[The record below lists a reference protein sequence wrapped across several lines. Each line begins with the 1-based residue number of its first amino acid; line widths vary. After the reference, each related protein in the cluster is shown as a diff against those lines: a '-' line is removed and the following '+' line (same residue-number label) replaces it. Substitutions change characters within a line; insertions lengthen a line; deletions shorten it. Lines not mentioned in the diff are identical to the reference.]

1 VLSLKNNIV
10 AKQES
15 LIKFRGKVGDLSFSK
30 HRSRGY
36 EVRMKGGV
44 DKARIQSD
52 PNFQRTRENMAE
64 FGSAAS
70 SAKQIRMQLNNLLR
84 TFADNTMRNR
94 LTALMHRIQKAD
106 SLNARGER
114 IFLDENSIMLKGF
127 EFNQASSLK
136 TLLGPKLD
144 AMYERSFGEA
154 VLTIPQ
160 FNPQNDVMLLNGAT
174 HMRFTLAAAELSMA
188 EVPPRPVIEVSD
200 YIPLIGVHAEE
211 AIAATLTVDPTK
223 VVYLVAGISMYQ
235 EVNGEYYPLKN
246 NPYNAMTIVEVDIP

>member
-1 VLSLKNNIV
+1 M

-44 DKARIQSD
+44 DKARIQTD

-64 FGSAAS
+64 FGSAAA
-70 SAKQIRMQLNNLLR
+70 SAKLIRLQLNNLLR

-106 SLNARGER
+106 SSNVRGAR
-114 IFLDENSIMLKGF
+114 IFLDENSALLKGF

-136 TLLGPKLD
+136 MLLGPKLD
-144 AMYERSFGEA
+144 AVYERSFGDA
-154 VLTIPQ
+154 ILTIPQ

-174 HMRFTLAAAELSMA
+174 HMQFTLAVAELSMA
-188 EVPPRPVIEVSD
+188 EVPPRPVIEFSG
-200 YIPLIGVHAEE
+200 YIPMIGTHPKESLVANL
-211 AIAATLTVDPTK
+211 AVDPAK
-223 VVYLVAGISMYQ
+223 VVYLVVGISMYQ
-235 EVNGEYYPLKN
+235 EVNGEFYPLKN
-246 NPYNAMTIVEVDIP
+246 NPYNAMTIVEVDVP

>member
-1 VLSLKNNIV
+1 M

-15 LIKFRGKVGDLSFSK
+15 LIKVRGKVGDLSFSK

-64 FGSAAS
+64 FGSAAT
-70 SAKQIRMQLNNLLR
+70 SAKLIRIQLNNLLR

-94 LTALMHRIQKAD
+94 LTALVHRIQKAD
-106 SLNARGER
+106 SSNARGER
-114 IFLDENSIMLKGF
+114 IFLGENSAMLKGF

-136 TLLGPKLD
+136 MLLGEKLEVAYD
-144 AMYERSFGEA
+144 RATGHA
-154 VLTIPQ
+154 TLVIPE

-174 HMRFTLAAAELSMA
+174 HMLFTLAAAELSTD
-188 EVPPRPVIEVSD
+188 EVPPRPVMVKSG

-211 AIAATLTVDPTK
+211 TLQAPLVVDATK
-223 VVYLVAGISMYQ
+223 VVYIIVGISMYQ
-235 EVNGEYYPLKN
+235 EVNGEFYPLKN
-246 NPYNAMTIVEVDIP
+246 NPYNAMTIAEVDIP

>member
-1 VLSLKNNIV
+1 M

-44 DKARIQSD
+44 DKARIQTD

-64 FGSAAS
+64 FGTAAGT
-70 SAKQIRMQLNNLLR
+70 AKLLRIQLNNLLR

-94 LTALMHRIQKAD
+94 LTSLIHRIQKSD
-106 SLNARGER
+106 SANARGER
-114 IFLDENSIMLKGF
+114 IFLEENSTMLKGF

-136 TLLGPKLD
+136 MLLGEKLEPTYD
-144 AMYERSFGEA
+144 RTAGEA
-154 VLTIPQ
+154 TLIIPE

-174 HMRFTLAAAELSMA
+174 HMLFTLAVAELSTD
-188 EVPPRPVIEVSD
+188 EVPPRPVMVKSG
-200 YIPLIGVHAEE
+200 YIPLIGVHVEE
-211 AIAATLTVDPTK
+211 TLQAPLVVDPTK
-223 VVYLVAGISMYQ
+223 VVYIIVGISMYQ
-235 EVNGEYYPLKN
+235 EVNGNFYPLKN
-246 NPYNAMTIVEVDIP
+246 NPYNAMTIVDVDIP

>member
-1 VLSLKNNIV
+1 M

-15 LIKFRGKVGDLSFSK
+15 LIKVRGKVGDLSFSK

-64 FGSAAS
+64 FGSAAT
-70 SAKQIRMQLNNLLR
+70 SAKLIRIQLNNLLR

-94 LTALMHRIQKAD
+94 LTALVHRIQKAD
-106 SLNARGER
+106 SSNARGER
-114 IFLDENSIMLKGF
+114 IFLGENSAMLKGF

-136 TLLGPKLD
+136 MLLGEKLEVAYD
-144 AMYERSFGEA
+144 RATGHA
-154 VLTIPQ
+154 TLVIPE

-174 HMRFTLAAAELSMA
+174 HMLFTLAAAELSTD
-188 EVPPRPVIEVSD
+188 EVPPRPVMVKSG

-211 AIAATLTVDPTK
+211 TLQAPLVVDATK
-223 VVYLVAGISMYQ
+223 VVYIIVGISMYQ
-235 EVNGEYYPLKN
+235 EVNGEFYPLKN

>member
-1 VLSLKNNIV
+1 M

-44 DKARIQSD
+44 DKARIQTD

-64 FGSAAS
+64 FGTAAGT
-70 SAKQIRMQLNNLLR
+70 AKLLRIQLNNLLR

-94 LTALMHRIQKAD
+94 LTSLIHRIQKSD
-106 SLNARGER
+106 SSNARGER
-114 IFLDENSIMLKGF
+114 IFLEENSTMLKGF

-136 TLLGPKLD
+136 MLLGEKLAPTYD
-144 AMYERSFGEA
+144 RAAGEA
-154 VLTIPQ
+154 TLIIPE
-160 FNPQNDVMLLNGAT
+160 FNPQNDVMLLPGAT
-174 HMRFTLAAAELSMA
+174 HMLFTLAVAELSTD
-188 EVPPRPVIEVSD
+188 EVPPRPVTIKSG
-200 YIPLIGVHAEE
+200 YIPLIGVHVEE
-211 AIAATLTVDPTK
+211 TLQAPLVVDAAK
-223 VVYLVAGISMYQ
+223 VVYIIVGISMYQ
-235 EVNGEYYPLKN
+235 EVNGEFYPLKN

>member
-1 VLSLKNNIV
+1 M

-30 HRSRGY
+30 HRNRGY

-64 FGSAAS
+64 FGSAANT
-70 SAKQIRMQLNNLLR
+70 AKRLRLQLNNLLR
-84 TFADNTMRNR
+84 TFGDTTMRNR
-94 LTALMHRIQKAD
+94 MTSLIHRIQKAD
-106 SLNARGER
+106 SSSARGER
-114 IFLDENSIMLKGF
+114 TFLMENSAMLEGF
-127 EFNQASSLK
+127 EFNLGSSLK
-136 TLLGPKLD
+136 TLLGEKLEATYD
-144 AMYERSFGEA
+144 RTAGEA
-154 VLTIPQ
+154 KLIIPS
-160 FNPQNDVMLLNGAT
+160 FNPQNDVLLLPGAT
-174 HMRFTLAAAELSMA
+174 HMLFTFAVAELSTD
-188 EVPPRPVIEVSD
+188 EVPPRPVTVKSD

-211 AIAATLTVDPTK
+211 NLDASLVVGPAA
-223 VVYLVAGISMYQ
+223 VVYLLVGISMFQ

>member
-1 VLSLKNNIV
+1 M

-30 HRSRGY
+30 HRNRGY

-44 DKARIQSD
+44 DKARIQTD

-64 FGSAAS
+64 FGSAAG
-70 SAKQIRMQLNNLLR
+70 SAKLIRMQLNNLLR

-106 SLNARGER
+106 STNARGER
-114 IFLDENSIMLKGF
+114 IFLEENSAMLKGF

-136 TLLGPKLD
+136 TLLEQKLEPVYD
-144 AMYERSFGEA
+144 RATGEA
-154 VLTIPQ
+154 TLIIPE

-174 HMRFTLAAAELSMA
+174 HMQFTLAVAELSMDD
-188 EVPPRPVIEVSD
+188 VPPRPVMARSG
-200 YIPLIGVHAEE
+200 YIPLIGVHVEE
-211 AIAATLTVDPTK
+211 TLQAPLVVDPTR
-223 VVYLVAGISMYQ
+223 VVYIIVGISMYQ
-235 EVNGEYYPLKN
+235 EVNDSYYPLKN
-246 NPYNAMTIVEVDIP
+246 NPYNAMTIVEVDVP

>member
-1 VLSLKNNIV
+1 M

-15 LIKFRGKVGDLSFSK
+15 LIKVRGKVGDLSFSK

-64 FGSAAS
+64 FGSAAT
-70 SAKQIRMQLNNLLR
+70 SAKLIRIQLNNLLR

-94 LTALMHRIQKAD
+94 LTALVHRIQKAD
-106 SLNARGER
+106 SSNARGER
-114 IFLDENSIMLKGF
+114 IFLEENSPMLKGF

-136 TLLGPKLD
+136 MLLGEKLEVAYD
-144 AMYERSFGEA
+144 RATGQA
-154 VLTIPQ
+154 TLVIPE

-174 HMRFTLAAAELSMA
+174 HMLFTLAAAELSTD
-188 EVPPRPVIEVSD
+188 EVPPRPVMVKSG
-200 YIPLIGVHAEE
+200 YIPLIGAHVEE
-211 AIAATLTVDPTK
+211 TLQAPLVVDATK
-223 VVYLVAGISMYQ
+223 VVYIIVGISMYQ
-235 EVNGEYYPLKN
+235 EVNGEFYPLKN